1 MFTWLYLRG
10 SELLLRRSYFE
21 YLQKR
26 MGEIKMGDMGIDK
39 WYKKMEDHRKKG
51 DRIIQ
56 YHKIPKVEKIWVNSF
71 MLKSTENL
79 LL

>member
-1 MFTWLYLRG
+1 
-10 SELLLRRSYFE
+10 
-21 YLQKR
+21 

-56 YHKIPKVEKIWVNSF
+56 YHKIPKVEKI
-71 MLKSTENL
+71 
-79 LL
+79 